1 MTLTTPPMTQTTT
14 LPLPTSFWQRPLVLA
29 SMGALLL
36 SCGWLPHPAA
46 LPALLLLVAWV
57 PYLVL
62 ERQLTQ
68 QGARKGR
75 VFAST
80 YFMLLAWNAL
90 TTWWVS
96 YSTLGGGI
104 AAVVLNALLMCVP
117 LMAFRQ
123 TKKRLGDRIGYL
135 SLPVYWIAF
144 EQLHLHWDV
153 TWPWL
158 TLGNGFAAAPQWVQW
173 YEYTGFLGG
182 SAWVWAVNLLVFREL
197 LKRMP
202 LLSFY
207 TRSADGLRPIPTPTT
222 VGGIASSWF
231 KLRTSLAWPVLA
243 VALPIALSYAVGAAY
258 QEKGPTAEVV
268 VVQPNFDP
276 YVEKFEGGPK
286 YIPGDE
292 QLTRMLALSEQHLT
306 PATRLILWPE
316 TALEDAIWENHIEG
330 NPKIQRIRAWLAQHP
345 GVALLTGITT
355 VTSYPSKEAAS
366 ETARYRDDLGYYDYN
381 NAAGYFA
388 SASAPLAI
396 YHKSRLVPGVEKIPP
411 ILSSVLSNIDLGGFV
426 GSYGSQAERTVYA
439 APASAPALRPAPLI
453 CYESIYGD
461 FVSEYQPNGATLLAL
476 VTNDAWW
483 HDSPGYRQLL
493 RYGGLRCIET
503 RRDLARAAN
512 TGFTGFINQ
521 KGDIYQLEPAWI
533 ATASRGTVHLNNE
546 LTFYARYG
554 ELIGRGAQ
562 GLAVLLLL
570 GAVVMPLVRNNNRP
584 ALASAAGQT
593 I

>member
-1 MTLTTPPMTQTTT
+1 MPTIPT
-14 LPLPTSFWQRPLVLA
+14 PTSALGRLGQSPPALAVL
-29 SMGALLL
+29 GALLL
-36 SCGWLPHPAA
+36 SCGWLPHPVA

-75 VFAST
+75 VFATT
-80 YFMLLAWNAL
+80 YFMLVLWNAL

-104 AAVVLNALLMCVP
+104 AAVVLNAALMCLP

-135 SLPVYWIAF
+135 SLPVYWLAF

-182 SAWVWAVNLLVFREL
+182 SLWVWAVSLLVFREL
-197 LKRMP
+197 LKHLP
-202 LLSFY
+202 LLASY
-207 TRSADGLRPIPTPTT
+207 TKSAGDFRAAPAPAI
-222 VGGIASSWF
+222 ISSAAGSRV
-231 KLRTSLAWPVLA
+231 KLRTSFARPMLA
-243 VALPIALSYAVGAAY
+243 VVLPIGLSYSLGAAY
-258 QEKGPTAEVV
+258 REKGPAAEVV

-276 YVEKFEGGPK
+276 YAEKFAGSPS
-286 YIPGDE
+286 YVPYPE
-292 QLTRMLALSEQHLT
+292 QINRMLTLSAQHLT
-306 PATRLILWPE
+306 PQTRLVVWPE
-316 TALEDAIWENHIEG
+316 TALEENHWESTIERQ
-330 NPKIQRIRAWLAQHP
+330 PDIQRVRQWLGEHP

-355 VTSYPSKEAAS
+355 IGTYPNKEAAS
-366 ETARYRDDLGYYDYN
+366 ETARYRDDLGYYDVYN
-381 NAAGYFA
+381 ATAYFA
-388 SASAPLAI
+388 NAI
-396 YHKSRLVPGVEKIPP
+396 VPVALYHKSRLVPGVEKIPP
-411 ILSSVLSNIDLGGFV
+411 VLSSVLSNIDLGGYV

-439 APASAPALRPAPLI
+439 APAGAPALRPAPLI

-461 FVSEYQPNGATLLAL
+461 FVAEYVPNGATLLTL
-476 VTNDAWW
+476 STNDAWW

-493 RYGGLRCIET
+493 RYGSLRCIET

-512 TGFTGFINQ
+512 TGYTGFINQ
-521 KGDIYQLEPAWI
+521 KGDITQLAPTWVPA
-533 ATASRGTVHLNNE
+533 ASRGVVHLNDE
-546 LTFYARYG
+546 QTFYVRHG

-570 GAVVMPLVRNNNRP
+570 GAVVGPLVRKP
-584 ALASAAGQT
+584 
-593 I
+593 

>member
-1 MTLTTPPMTQTTT
+1 LGRLGQSPPA
-14 LPLPTSFWQRPLVLA
+14 LAVL
-29 SMGALLL
+29 GALLL
-36 SCGWLPHPAA
+36 SCGWLPHPVA

-75 VFAST
+75 VFATT
-80 YFMLLAWNAL
+80 YFMLVLWNAL

-104 AAVVLNALLMCVP
+104 AAVVLNAALMCLP

-123 TKKRLGDRIGYL
+123 TKKRLGSRIGYL
-135 SLPVYWIAF
+135 SLPIYWIAF

-182 SAWVWAVNLLVFREL
+182 SLWVWAVNLLIFTAWM
-197 LKRMP
+197 KRRAAKEVMGAKVKVN
-202 LLSFY
+202 L
-207 TRSADGLRPIPTPTT
+207 
-222 VGGIASSWF
+222 WF
-231 KLRTSLAWPVLA
+231 ALPVLA
-243 VALPIALSYAVGAAY
+243 VLLPLGWSYLIGAAY
-258 QEKGPTAEVV
+258 HEKGPTAEVV

-276 YVEKFEGGPK
+276 YAEKFAGSPN
-286 YIPGDE
+286 YVPYPE
-292 QLTRMLALSEQHLT
+292 QITRLLTLSEQQLT
-306 PATRLILWPE
+306 PQTRLVVWPE
-316 TALEDAIWENHIEG
+316 TALEENHWESTIERQ
-330 NPKIQRIRAWLAQHP
+330 PDIQRVRQWLGEHP

-355 VTSYPSKEAAS
+355 IGTYPNKEAAS
-366 ETARYRDDLGYYDYN
+366 ETARYRDDLGYYDVYN
-381 NAAGYFA
+381 ATAYFA
-388 SASAPLAI
+388 NATAPVAL

-411 ILSSVLSNIDLGGFV
+411 ILSSVLSNIDLGGYV

-439 APASAPALRPAPLI
+439 APAGAPALRPAPLI

-461 FVSEYQPNGATLLAL
+461 FVAEYVPNGATLLTL
-476 VTNDAWW
+476 STNDAWW
-483 HDSPGYRQLL
+483 LDSPGYRQLL
-493 RYGGLRCIET
+493 RYGSLRCIET

-512 TGFTGFINQ
+512 TGYTGFINQ
-521 KGDIYQLEPAWI
+521 KGDITQLVPAWVP
-533 ATASRGTVHLNNE
+533 TASRGVVHLNDE
-546 LTFYARYG
+546 QTFYVRHG

-570 GAVVMPLVRNNNRP
+570 GAVVAPLVRKP
-584 ALASAAGQT
+584 
-593 I
+593 